1 MILNNRKANNDNV
14 IDEVEEI
21 VYVDE
26 QGNEITDLEEHEV
39 VESDSHVYREG
50 EEFVHEEEKNDRKRT
65 FADLAKSDES
75 KAIFRVKDQVD
86 SLINKGKDI

>member
-26 QGNEITDLEEHEV
+26 SKNLLTLYNGFIYFFCLVIH
-39 VESDSHVYREG
+39 HV
-50 EEFVHEEEKNDRKRT
+50 
-65 FADLAKSDES
+65 LSS
-75 KAIFRVKDQVD
+75 
-86 SLINKGKDI
+86 